1 MPCLRSSN
9 YQWAC
14 SSCENNISAHYV
26 GDLELGFPNCGV
38 DAQDDICDWVAV
50 AQDVVVMMVR
60 QRIKFV
66 LPGTVGNQTD
76 ALLLLSYR
84 LALERYSRFAL
95 ERYSRFY
102 LLPDLL

>member
-1 MPCLRSSN
+1 MPCLRSSKI
-9 YQWAC
+9 QWGC

-26 GDLELGFPNCGV
+26 GDLELGFSNCGV

-60 QRIKFV
+60 QGIKFV